1 MKNYFVLLTFLFCIL
16 GGCKETKSPAPE
28 NNSGFPEIESL
39 SKEIA
44 ENPKNPDLYM
54 QRAKF
59 FYEKKVYNNAAA
71 DVEKALALD
80 SLNPIYYHFLAD
92 CYLDGGD
99 GQKSLKTM
107 YKVLTLYPERIQS
120 LLKTAEIHYIL
131 EDYDSSILAINE
143 AVKVDPQN
151 AECYF
156 MLGVNFRALKD
167 IPRAINSFQTA
178 VEMDSKLTDAW
189 IILGE
194 LLEKNKDPKAL
205 KYYESGVLSNPTSA
219 EAKHALAYYLQNHK
233 NIPKALD
240 LYKEII
246 LNQKDY
252 IDAYLNSGILYLE
265 MDSLNKAYE
274 HFNIMT
280 GIQPQNAKGYYFRGL
295 VQKKKGKIKE
305 ALLDFQTA
313 GNLDS
318 DNPEIQKALEELK
331 QK

>member
-205 KYYESGVLSNPTSA
+205 KYYESGVLSNPT
-219 EAKHALAYYLQNHK
+219 
-233 NIPKALD
+233 
-240 LYKEII
+240 
-246 LNQKDY
+246 
-252 IDAYLNSGILYLE
+252 YLNSGILCLE